1 LGTCFVVCGWYYL
14 WIWLHFGTPLVGN
27 WDAASQFQWWQ
38 DNGYHT
44 LADFMRFGQSLAYP
58 LFSSFSGFL
67 DGIYSTLWGDGL
79 CGGKRDMNDRSP
91 WNYDLM
97 TAGYLLALVPTL
109 IVLAGAAVSVWRF
122 IRQPSAEWFVLL
134 GFSGTFLLA
143 LVFMNLKVPCYAQAR
158 AIYGLCALVPFCSFG
173 AVGWEVL
180 TRGRKPLRFV
190 LGTILLVWAMN
201 SFAALW
207 IRDNSVSTHVYLGTV
222 LDSNGRTDAARS
234 EFARAVDIGP
244 SNALA
249 RRFLASALNDSGQ
262 TAAALQQAE
271 QAVEL
276 NPTDGACH
284 RVLSTILARQGQRER
299 AIAEARR
306 AVELGPEDLSA
317 YQSLSELLIGLG
329 RDDEAIQ
336 VARNG
341 LAVSPYDA
349 SLHYDLGLALTQ
361 KGDFI
366 TASNQFAYAL
376 LLKPDEADVHLNF
389 GKTLLRLGNTPDGL
403 RHLREAMRLA
413 PDSPLALN
421 ELAWLLATGPDA
433 ALRNGP
439 EALQLAEH
447 ACAVAN
453 RGNPVLLD
461 TLAAAY
467 AEAGRFP
474 EAINTAQEA
483 VSLARTA
490 GNEAAVNRAENLL
503 EFLQSGRPFR
513 EHIMPP
519 P

>member
-1 LGTCFVVCGWYYL
+1 M
-14 WIWLHFGTPLVGN
+14 GN
-27 WDAASQFQWWQ
+27 WDAASGFRWWQ

-44 LADFMRFGQSLAYP
+44 LADSMRFGRSLFHP
-58 LFSSFSGFL
+58 LFSSFSGFW

-79 CGGKRDMNDRSP
+79 CGGNSGLMFRPP
-91 WNYDLM
+91 WNYNLM
-97 TAGYLLALVPTL
+97 VVGYLLAVLPAVLVL
-109 IVLAGAAVSVWRF
+109 IGAAVSVWRF

-284 RVLSTILARQGQRER
+284 HVLSTMLVRQGQRER

-317 YQSLSELLIGLG
+317 YCLWSELLIGMG
-329 RDDEAIQ
+329 HDDEAIG

-341 LAVSPYDA
+341 LVVSPDDP
-349 SLHYDLGLALTQ
+349 SLHYTLGLALAR
-361 KGDFI
+361 KGDLT
-366 TASNQFAYAL
+366 TATNQFAYAL
-376 LLKPDEADVHLNF
+376 LLWPNWVEGHLNF
-389 GKTLLRLGNTPDGL
+389 GWALLHLGDAPGSL
-403 RHLREAMRLA
+403 KHLQAAVRLA
-413 PDSPLALN
+413 PDSPPVLN
-421 ELAWLLATGPDA
+421 PLAWLLATCPDA

-439 EALQLAEH
+439 EAVQLAEH
-447 ACAVAN
+447 ACAVTSRRDPTCLN
-453 RGNPVLLD
+453 

-467 AEAGRFP
+467 AEVGRFP
-474 EAINTAQEA
+474 EAINAAQEA
-483 VSLARTA
+483 LALARTT
-490 GNEAAVNRAENLL
+490 GNEAAVGRVENLL
-503 EFLQSGRPFR
+503 GCFQSGRPFR
-513 EHIMPP
+513 ENPIPSP
-519 P
+519 